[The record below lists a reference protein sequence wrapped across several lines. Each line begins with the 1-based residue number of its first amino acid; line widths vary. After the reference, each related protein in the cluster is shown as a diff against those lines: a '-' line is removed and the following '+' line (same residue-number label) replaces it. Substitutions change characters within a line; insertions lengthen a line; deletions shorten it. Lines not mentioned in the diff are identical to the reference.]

1 MFRRISSDAR
11 DSRLSGIVL
20 PIRLSV
26 VRRVGRKQGLGVC
39 YRCDTTGAN
48 RVNHLIA
55 LADGGTNDLTNLA
68 SCHPD
73 CTSANTTIPSGPV
86 KGCVGRKPF

>member
-20 PIRLSV
+20 PIRLPV

-39 YRCDTTGAN
+39 YLCDTGAN

-55 LADGGTNDLTNLA
+55 LADGV
-68 SCHPD
+68 P
-73 CTSANTTIPSGPV
+73 TT
-86 KGCVGRKPF
+86 